1 VGRGKHCS
9 PEMRNFII
17 KLKNEGKTYKKIE
30 NIFGC
35 LSTMIFNAIRYK
47 LKPENRGGKL
57 ETIAVDDRQIVR
69 SATIIPFASAGQ
81 IKKELSLTISLR
93 TLRRRLEDKNLF
105 ARSQSSESMFDVH
118 LSRNFSQS
126 SQRRPLNTVAWASW
140 FGHVFLMLGLF
151 RYIR

>member
-1 VGRGKHCS
+1 
-9 PEMRNFII
+9 MRNFII

-126 SQRRPLNTVAWASW
+126 SQRRPLNTVA
-140 FGHVFLMLGLF
+140 
-151 RYIR
+151 